1 MKRHSWT
8 QKRLE
13 TWPYLVTPIHI
24 FSFSFPGSWA
34 LEEWEQQA
42 GAGPFHYTLT
52 NRPGRLAPLARPVP
66 TGYTKE
72 RTHPMPDPVKKNQE
86 PLTGELL
93 PATLEDPEAGATTA
107 EYGIVMLA
115 AVGFAGLLVVI
126 LKSEE
131 VRQMLLGIVQ
141 NALSTGA

>member
-1 MKRHSWT
+1 
-8 QKRLE
+8 
-13 TWPYLVTPIHI
+13 
-24 FSFSFPGSWA
+24 
-34 LEEWEQQA
+34 
-42 GAGPFHYTLT
+42 
-52 NRPGRLAPLARPVP
+52 
-66 TGYTKE
+66 
-72 RTHPMPDPVKKNQE
+72 MPEPVKKNQE

>member
-1 MKRHSWT
+1 MT
-8 QKRLE
+8 
-13 TWPYLVTPIHI
+13 
-24 FSFSFPGSWA
+24 
-34 LEEWEQQA
+34 
-42 GAGPFHYTLT
+42 
-52 NRPGRLAPLARPVP
+52 
-66 TGYTKE
+66 
-72 RTHPMPDPVKKNQE
+72 DPVKNTTE
-86 PLTGELL
+86 PLAGELL
-93 PATLEDPEAGATTA
+93 PAGLDDPEAGATTA